1 MIDRSGELD
10 YLRRNDDISFAG
22 NEAGERVLRW
32 RILGMN
38 PELMKHAASAVMG
51 GAIGS
56 LMRFAVGAWFVHQ
69 HPESKFPW
77 NTLMLNLVGCL
88 VIGLIYGW
96 VEDRWL
102 FGIHLRHFLVTGVLG
117 GFTTFSAFGAESV
130 FLFRRGESLLAG
142 TYIIASV
149 AGGLILAWVGE
160 RIASALFR

>member
-10 YLRRNDDISFAG
+10 YLRRNEEISFAG
-22 NEAGERVLRW
+22 NEAGERVLRG

-38 PELMKHAASAVMG
+38 PELMKHAASAVVG

-56 LMRFAVGAWFVHQ
+56 LMRFAVGAWFVHH

-88 VIGLIYGW
+88 MIGLIYGW

-117 GFTTFSAFGAESV
+117 WGEDCFRFVPLVRVVGGATDRGRGGWS
-130 FLFRRGESLLAG
+130 FCRNDGGWRRKLRQLE
-142 TYIIASV
+142 V
-149 AGGLILAWVGE
+149 V
-160 RIASALFR
+160 R